1 LQKEAKILAGFIG
14 FISVAKDPKARASP
28 RT

>member
-14 FISVAKDPKARASP
+14 FIGASNNPKEHASP
-28 RT
+28 RS